1 MSVTRKGRRVLAGV
15 AASTLLAGTMMAVST
30 TAVSAASKSGGTL
43 IFVTQQQQ
51 LDHIDPT
58 RVYTGRDI
66 AFLNTYLFR
75 TLVAY
80 KYAAGAAGYTLAPD
94 LATNTGVPS
103 NKAKT
108 WTWTL
113 RPGVTWQDGSK
124 ITCADLKYGIS
135 REFAQDVLP
144 DGPTYGIQYF
154 AIPQNADGSSKYP
167 GPYKA
172 TPAQAKLYDKA
183 VSCKG
188 QTITIKLNKSVADFN
203 FFATYPAMSPV
214 KKSKDTGEKY
224 DLAPLSTGPYKI
236 QQYKIGDSL
245 TLVRNPKWNAKS
257 DKIRT
262 PYPDSVEVRFGIQPD
277 VIDQMMKTDSI
288 PNAVSFDGLL
298 PQDVPAYFQ
307 NPSTARRGLLV
318 LDPYTRYMAVNAASM
333 NCLAARKALFFAW
346 NTQAIIDANGG
357 TKYYGVPGDNAIKPN
372 LGPDYAPTTGNI
384 HDPNWK
390 ATGNPAYVKTLLEQ
404 AKTQCPSAYNKLTNT
419 GVSIDLPN
427 TPTYKAWTPS
437 ISAAMKAAG
446 IVVTY
451 NFIPSGQYYSTIM
464 NTSKQGD
471 MSRSGW
477 GADWANASTVIP
489 PLFVKNGGFDLSQNW
504 NDPAYPAF
512 VKIVNQAMG
521 ETNRAK
527 QSVLWHKAAQYAMD
541 QYWILGVMFSKAAD
555 AFGSG
560 VGGVKWW
567 GPQGTFL
574 FPTMYLK

>member
-1 MSVTRKGRRVLAGV
+1 MSVTSKGRRILAGV
-15 AASTLLAGTMMAVST
+15 ATSAVLVATISAAAT
-30 TAVSAASKSGGTL
+30 PAASAASKSGGTL

-51 LDHIDPT
+51 LDHLDPT

-80 KYAAGAAGYTLAPD
+80 KYSAGNAGYQLTPD

-103 NKAKT
+103 NHAKT
-108 WTWTL
+108 WSWTL
-113 RPGVTWQDGSK
+113 RPGITWEDGSP
-124 ITCADLKYGIS
+124 ITCADVKYGIS
-135 REFAQDVLP
+135 RSFAQDVLP
-144 DGPTYGIQYF
+144 DGPTYAIQYF
-154 AIPQNADGSSKYP
+154 NIPQNADGSSKYP

-172 TPAQAKLYDKA
+172 TKAEQALYDKA
-183 VSCKG
+183 VQCKG
-188 QTITIKLNKSVADFN
+188 NTLTVQLNKSVADFN
-203 FFATYPAMSPV
+203 YFGTYPAMSPV

-224 DLAPLSTGPYKI
+224 DLRPFSSGPYKI
-236 QQYKIGDSL
+236 SAYKIGDSL

-257 DKIRT
+257 DPIRT
-262 PYPDSVEVRFGIQPD
+262 PYPNSIEVRFGIQPD
-277 VIDQMMKTDSI
+277 VIDQIMKTDSI

-298 PQDVPAYFQ
+298 PQDVPSYFS
-307 NPSTARRGLLV
+307 NPSTAKRGLLV
-318 LDPYTRYMAVNAASM
+318 LDPYTRYQAINAASI
-333 NCLAARKALFFAW
+333 NCLPARKALFFAW

-357 TKYYGVPGDNAIKPN
+357 SKYYGVPGDNVIKPN

-390 ATGNPAYVKTLLEQ
+390 ASGNPAYAKQLLDQ
-404 AKTQCPSAYNKLTNT
+404 AKTQCPDVYKKLTVT
-419 GVSIDLPN
+419 GYSVDLPN
-427 TPTYKAWTPS
+427 TPSYKAWTPS

-446 IVVTY
+446 MVVTY
-451 NFIPSGQYYSTIM
+451 NFIPSGQYYSTVM

-471 MSRSGW
+471 VTRSGW
-477 GADWANASTVIP
+477 GADWANASTVLP
-489 PLFVKNGGFDLSQNW
+489 PLFAKNGGFDLSQNW
-504 NDPAYPAF
+504 NDPAYPGF
-512 VKIVNQAMG
+512 MKLVDQAMG

-541 QYWILGVMFSKAAD
+541 QYWVLGIMFSKAAD

-560 VGGVKWW
+560 VGGVQWW

-574 FPTMYLK
+574 FPKMYLK

>member
-1 MSVTRKGRRVLAGV
+1 MSVTSKGRRILAGAATSAV
-15 AASTLLAGTMMAVST
+15 LVATIATAAAPAASAAG
-30 TAVSAASKSGGTL
+30 KSGGTL

-51 LDHIDPT
+51 LDHLDPT
-58 RVYTGRDI
+58 RVYTGRDL

-80 KYAAGAAGYTLAPD
+80 KYKAGNAGYQLTPD
-94 LATNTGVPS
+94 LATNNGVPS

-113 RPGVTWQDGSK
+113 RPGITWEDGSP
-124 ITCADLKYGIS
+124 ITCGDVKYGIS
-135 REFAQDVLP
+135 RAFAQDVLS
-144 DGPTYGIQYF
+144 DGPTYAIQYF

-172 TPAQAKLYDKA
+172 TKAQTALYDKA
-183 VSCKG
+183 VQCKG
-188 QTITIKLNKSVADFN
+188 NTITIHLNKSVADFN
-203 FFATYPAMSPV
+203 YFGTYPAMSPV

-224 DLAPLSTGPYKI
+224 DLRPFSSGPYKI
-236 QQYKIGDSL
+236 SAYKIGDSL
-245 TLVRNPKWNAKS
+245 TLVRNTKWNQKS
-257 DKIRT
+257 DPIRT
-262 PYPDSVEVRFGIQPD
+262 PYPDSIEVRFGIQPD
-277 VIDQMMKTDSI
+277 VIDQIMKTDSI

-298 PQDVPAYFQ
+298 PQDVPAYFS
-307 NPSTARRGLLV
+307 NPSTAKRGMLV
-318 LDPYTRYMAVNAASM
+318 MDPYTRYMAVNSASM

-357 TKYYGVPGDNAIKPN
+357 TQYYGTPGDNAIKPN

-390 ATGNPAYVKTLLEQ
+390 ATGNAAYAKTFLDQ
-404 AKTQCPSAYNKLTNT
+404 AKTQCPSAYTKLTST
-419 GVSIDLPN
+419 GISIDLPN
-427 TPTYKAWTPS
+427 TPTYKSWTPS
-437 ISAAMKAAG
+437 VSAAMKAAG
-446 IVVTY
+446 IVVNF

-464 NTSKQGD
+464 NTAKQGD

-477 GADWANASTVIP
+477 GADWANASTVLP
-489 PLFVKNGGFDLSQNW
+489 PLFLKNGGFDLSQNW
-504 NDPAYPAF
+504 NDPAYAGF
-512 VKIVNQAMG
+512 SKLVDQAMG

-541 QYWILGVMFSKAAD
+541 QYWILGVMFPKTAD

-560 VGGVKWW
+560 VGGVQWW

-574 FPTMYLK
+574 YPTMYLK